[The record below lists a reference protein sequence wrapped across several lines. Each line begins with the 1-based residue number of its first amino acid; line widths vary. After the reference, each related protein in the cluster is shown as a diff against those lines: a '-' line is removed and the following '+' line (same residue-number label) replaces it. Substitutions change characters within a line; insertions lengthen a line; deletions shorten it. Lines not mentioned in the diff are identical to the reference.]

1 MASTER
7 IRVCIAGATGQV
19 GRCLVPAVVAAEDL
33 DLVSAVARSAAGRD
47 LGEALGGKPLGLIV
61 MADLAPALDVGV
73 DVLIDYTHAAAV
85 QDHVLTAIKKGVSVV
100 VGSSGLREYQP
111 EVATAAEVAGV
122 GVVTGNFALTAALM
136 QHLAL
141 IAARH
146 LPSWEVLEY
155 NQAAKPDMPSATASE
170 LAELLSAVHRPE
182 PAVAESADG
191 IGPREARGV
200 DIDGT
205 RVHSVRLPGYNG
217 TCEVIFALPG
227 ERLIVRHD
235 SIDPGEPF
243 VSGSLFAAREIVKR
257 TGLVQGLDALLFGRD
272 TE

>member
-1 MASTER
+1 M
-7 IRVCIAGATGQV
+7 
-19 GRCLVPAVVAAEDL
+19 PAVLAAEDL
-33 DLVSAVARSAAGRD
+33 VLVSAVARSAAGRD
-47 LGEALGGKPLGLIV
+47 LGEALGGEPQGLKI
-61 MADLAPALDVGV
+61 MADLGPALDVGV

-85 QDHVLTAIKKGVSVV
+85 REHVLTAVKKGIPVV

-111 EVATAAEVAGV
+111 EVAAAAEAAGV
-122 GVVTGNFALTAALM
+122 GVATGNFALTAALM

-146 LPSWEVLEY
+146 LPRWEVLEY
-155 NQAAKPDMPSATASE
+155 NQATKPDMPSATASE

-182 PAVAESADG
+182 PVVAESAEG

-200 DIDGT
+200 DIEGT

-217 TCEVIFALPG
+217 SCEVIFALPG
-227 ERLIVRHD
+227 ERLTIRHD

-243 VSGSLFAAREIVKR
+243 VTGTLFAAREIVKR
-257 TGLVQGLDALLFGRD
+257 TGLVQGLDALLFGRNA
-272 TE
+272 E